1 MYLLIW
7 PTWGCTAGQRIVL
20 FLSVPN
26 RHNYNF
32 GRVCPKQGILIS
44 CESVPPKVR
53 CLFLMFITAVCFLF
67 LVKLRWL
74 KRQEYLRFMII
85 SGLCWER
92 RCHTGRFATT
102 IFNATHLATLS
113 RHYFEWL
120 QHSCN
125 IATLCCAKN
134 RRCESSLVT
143 SPLDKLPARYKR
155 ALAFLR
161 EIGYPLLTHW
171 IPILLNKVAFHFRT
185 KNREIGSVIR
195 SCEAVRKDKKI
206 VRLTAESWA
215 LACLR
220 PYFITSF
227 GP

>member
-7 PTWGCTAGQRIVL
+7 PTWGCTAGQRKVL

-102 IFNATHLATLS
+102 IFNATHPCNIVATLF
-113 RHYFEWL
+113 RMVATLF
-120 QHSCN
+120 QHCYAVLRKKSALRIVPCN
-125 IATLCCAKN
+125 IAFRQTA
-134 RRCESSLVT
+134 S
-143 SPLDKLPARYKR
+143 
-155 ALAFLR
+155 
-161 EIGYPLLTHW
+161 
-171 IPILLNKVAFHFRT
+171 KV
-185 KNREIGSVIR
+185 
-195 SCEAVRKDKKI
+195 
-206 VRLTAESWA
+206 
-215 LACLR
+215 
-220 PYFITSF
+220 
-227 GP
+227 

>member
-1 MYLLIW
+1 M
-7 PTWGCTAGQRIVL
+7 CTSLYGLHGDVPL
-20 FLSVPN
+20 DSVSFCSFLS
-26 RHNYNF
+26 
-32 GRVCPKQGILIS
+32 QTDITIILG
-44 CESVPPKVR
+44 ESVLNKAYWFLAN
-53 CLFLMFITAVCFLF
+53 LFHQKCVVYSFITAVCFLF

-102 IFNATHLATLS
+102 IFNATHLATLL

-171 IPILLNKVAFHFRT
+171 ISILLNKVAFHFRT

>member
-1 MYLLIW
+1 MLSFAAQNKAKFEPSDVYLLMW
-7 PTWGCTAGQRIVL
+7 PTWACTAGQRIVL

-85 SGLCWER
+85 SGLFWER

-102 IFNATHLATLS
+102 ILTQHI
-113 RHYFEWL
+113 L
-120 QHSCN
+120 QHCCDITSNGCN
-125 IATLCCAKN
+125 IVPTLLRCVAQKIGVAN
-134 RRCESSLVT
+134 R
-143 SPLDKLPARYKR
+143 PL
-155 ALAFLR
+155 
-161 EIGYPLLTHW
+161 
-171 IPILLNKVAFHFRT
+171 
-185 KNREIGSVIR
+185 
-195 SCEAVRKDKKI
+195 
-206 VRLTAESWA
+206 
-215 LACLR
+215 
-220 PYFITSF
+220 
-227 GP
+227 

>member
-102 IFNATHLATLS
+102 IFNATHLATLL

-171 IPILLNKVAFHFRT
+171 NIIKQGGISFQNQEPWDWECYMFLWG
-185 KNREIGSVIR
+185 REKR
-195 SCEAVRKDKKI
+195 
-206 VRLTAESWA
+206 
-215 LACLR
+215 
-220 PYFITSF
+220 
-227 GP
+227 